1 MRVRYTLRA
10 SRDLAAIL
18 LYLAKHSP
26 QGMRNVKR
34 AIDNTERLI
43 EQFPEGGRRSKE
55 TGTHVLPAGRYPY
68 LMYWT
73 IEKRPG
79 SFTSVMDGVS
89 RGEASDRPRSRSASR
104 DVIGASTTI

>member
-18 LYLAKHSP
+18 LYLGKHSP

-43 EQFPEGGRRSKE
+43 EQYPQAGRRSKE
-55 TGTHVLPAGRYPY
+55 TGTRVLPAGRYPY
-68 LMYWT
+68 LIYWT
-73 IEKRPG
+73 IEAGEAWIVHISGGRRKPW
-79 SFTSVMDGVS
+79 
-89 RGEASDRPRSRSASR
+89 RGE
-104 DVIGASTTI
+104 

>member
-43 EQFPEGGRRSKE
+43 GQFPEGGRRSKE
-55 TGTHVLPAGRYPY
+55 TGTRVLPAGRYP
-68 LMYWT
+68 
-73 IEKRPG
+73 
-79 SFTSVMDGVS
+79 
-89 RGEASDRPRSRSASR
+89 
-104 DVIGASTTI
+104 

>member
-34 AIDNTERLI
+34 AIHIGD
-43 EQFPEGGRRSKE
+43 GRRK
-55 TGTHVLPAGRYPY
+55 P
-68 LMYWT
+68 W
-73 IEKRPG
+73 
-79 SFTSVMDGVS
+79 
-89 RGEASDRPRSRSASR
+89 RGE
-104 DVIGASTTI
+104 